1 MASSSSA
8 SPPSWAVTGEFT
20 ISITNTFEVVTK
32 QSRISMTNESFTGT
46 TPVHP
51 PASEELF
58 TWMNQK
64 LGTERAGEC

>member
-1 MASSSSA
+1 MSQDQHHQHIQCRHE
-8 SPPSWAVTGEFT
+8 T
-20 ISITNTFEVVTK
+20 ITNQHDQRVIHRYHPST
-32 QSRISMTNESFTGT
+32 
-46 TPVHP
+46 HP